1 MSDTTETSCLE
12 KTKAVLRQLSLGK
25 YSGSLYHRGNLQYS
39 TSIGGIITIGLV
51 AVIFTYA
58 IAQIRR
64 VFFVESNYSVQYS
77 I

>member
-1 MSDTTETSCLE
+1 MSDSTETSFLE

-25 YSGSLYHRGNLQYS
+25 YSGSLYHRGKLQYS
-39 TSIGGIITIGLV
+39 TSIGGIITLGLV
-51 AVIFTYA
+51 ALIFTYA

-64 VFFVESNYSVQYS
+64 VFFVESNFSVQYS

>member
-25 YSGSLYHRGNLQYS
+25 YSGSLYHRGKLQYS
-39 TSIGGIITIGLV
+39 TSLGGIITLGMIAL
-51 AVIFTYA
+51 IFTYA

-64 VFFVESNYSVQYS
+64 VFFVENNFSV
-77 I
+77 